1 MYNNLFYD
9 CDHKLSEAEI
19 NEFEKEFQFVMPNM
33 IKNHYLMYNGGYP
46 EKSVYNA
53 ENGERYV
60 VNYFYSINGEEG
72 NNLNETML
80 ILKDENVFPQW
91 LIPLADDEGG
101 NLFCYSLKKND
112 EGAIYYYNHEFDYGD
127 NPENH
132 ITLISTSIIEFITEM
147 CEEE

>member
-1 MYNNLFYD
+1 
-9 CDHKLSEAEI
+9 
-19 NEFEKEFQFVMPNM
+19 
-33 IKNHYLMYNGGYP
+33 
-46 EKSVYNA
+46 
-53 ENGERYV
+53 
-60 VNYFYSINGEEG
+60 
-72 NNLNETML
+72 ML